1 MNRLLTFWSIIL
13 LMLIGVS
20 CQSDN
25 ETGLSGDSG
34 FKISLQEDAGIE
46 TRTVPGELPRP
57 VLTNF
62 TLKIVNQ
69 SGHAIYDGKYTD
81 QTITASPGQ
90 YDLSAAYGDN
100 PVVGLDVPYYAGTAQ
115 ASVSSGRTTP
125 VTISCG
131 VANALT
137 SVVFKSDPNTGG
149 DFDRDFTS
157 YVVRVLVKE
166 DETHSYSVDITND
179 GRSAYYRA
187 GSIPTYT
194 FVGTLKDGTS
204 YSLPLTHESLSDPSN
219 FKAKSHCIIT
229 LSAGK
234 VGAGLKVK
242 VEQVAVEQ
250 VSISETIPV
259 EWLPK
264 PKVEGFANNQLSVV
278 ETETVTAEQA
288 SIQLKTATP
297 LQELKM
303 KFHFEDE
310 RYASLNDKEFYQL
323 SDPEDKQAIETT
335 LGIRLPEVGAT
346 GAVIDFAPLA
356 NALLTKDGT
365 AVTNTIELDVKANN
379 RWSSEDK
386 SANRIYTL
394 TCTKPEFAISVDPLN
409 CWSWEFL
416 VNEATIT
423 SGNAE
428 KIKADLKYQ
437 YLDGDQWV
445 DCQTRS
451 GETGRLQQFT
461 IDTNRKHVYL
471 EDNPLERTYKVR
483 ALYRG
488 AIASKEETVTLEEPW
503 QLPNSDM
510 EEWHYEYYKD
520 YYYSFNPWSASGS
533 GFWDTSN
540 EFTTRHRHNSGANA
554 ANYNGFH
561 SVSYVTTGRTGNAAE
576 LRSTANG
583 RGNTRTI
590 FGHTEHD
597 YNKVAGELF
606 AGSANVTMGT
616 SGIFG
621 DADGSKDTYERQK
634 TATFSARPTALK
646 FWYKYLPY
654 NADTWSVYI
663 ELLDES
669 KSVIVSKE
677 FTSSEVKQDWSE
689 ATLPLDYAEGTSYAK
704 CKYIYVLFRSTVNSG
719 ANMPYREIEQTFYV
733 EGQAKTFKPAY
744 VGSVLTID
752 DISLIYDK

>member
-1 MNRLLTFWSIIL
+1 MNRLLAFLSIIL

-34 FKISLQEDAGIE
+34 FKISLQEDAEIE
-46 TRTVPGELPRP
+46 TRTVPGELAQP
-57 VLTNF
+57 VLANF

-69 SGHAIYDGKYTD
+69 SGHAIYDGNYTD
-81 QTITASPGQ
+81 QTIAASPGL

-100 PVVGLDVPYYAGTAQ
+100 PVVALDAPYYAGTTQ
-115 ASVSSGRTTP
+115 ASVSLGQTTP

-137 SVVFKSDPNTGG
+137 SVVFKNDPASEANFDK
-149 DFDRDFTS
+149 DFKS
-157 YVVRVLVKE
+157 YAVRVSVAE

-179 GRSAYYRA
+179 GKSAYYRA
-187 GSIPTYT
+187 SSIPTYT
-194 FVGTLKDGTS
+194 FVATLQDGTP
-204 YSLPLTHESLSDPSN
+204 YSQPLTYPSLSDPSN
-219 FKAKSHCIIT
+219 FAAKSHCIIT

-234 VGAGLKVK
+234 VEAGLKVK

-264 PKVEGFANNQLSVV
+264 PKVEGFANNQLSIV

-303 KFHFEDE
+303 KFNFGDE
-310 RYASLNDKEFYQL
+310 RYAGLNDKEYLL
-323 SDPEDKQAIETT
+323 SVPTDKQAIETT
-335 LGIRLPEVGAT
+335 LGIQLPEIGVT
-346 GAVIDFAPLA
+346 GAVIDFSPLA
-356 NALLTKDGT
+356 NVLLTKDG
-365 AVTNTIELDVKANN
+365 ADVTNTIELDVQANN
-379 RWSSEDK
+379 RWSSEDE

-394 TCTKPEFAISVDPLN
+394 TCTKPEFTISVDPLN

-437 YLDGDQWV
+437 YLDGDQWK

-461 IDTNRKHVYL
+461 IDNNRKYVYL
-471 EDNPLERTYKVR
+471 KDSPLERTYKVR

-488 AIASKEETVTLEEPW
+488 AIASNEETVTLEEPW

-510 EEWHYEYYKD
+510 EEWTAKKLGSITFSGDFYDFLPFNDGSAQAWWTTNNERARD
-520 YYYSFNPWSASGS
+520 Y
-533 GFWDTSN
+533 
-540 EFTTRHRHNSGANA
+540 
-554 ANYNGFH
+554 
-561 SVSYVTTGRTGNAAE
+561 SVSRVKITSSACVSYSESVRHGGN
-576 LRSTANG
+576 RSALLYTSGHGGGYAS
-583 RGNTRTI
+583 TRYTI
-590 FGHTEHD
+590 YPEG
-597 YNKVAGELF
+597 AF
-606 AGSANVTMGT
+606 AGSLFIGNYSWQDKETIDAGKSFT
-616 SGIFG
+616 S
-621 DADGSKDTYERQK
+621 
-634 TATFSARPTALK
+634 RPTK
-646 FWYKYLPY
+646 MTFWYKYIPK
-654 NADTWSVYI
+654 NSDAFKVYV
-663 ELLDES
+663 ELKNGSETVATGQFVPSQSSAES
-669 KSVIVSKE
+669 NWE
-677 FTSSEVKQDWSE
+677 E
-689 ATLPLDYAEGTSYAK
+689 ATVTID
-704 CKYIYVLFRSTVNSG
+704 
-719 ANMPYREIEQTFYV
+719 YV
-733 EGQAKTFKPAY
+733 EQPKEATSIFVQFLSTGKTSFVKEDFDKNKGITFPVMGNWNAHI
-744 VGSVLTID
+744 GSMLYID

>member
-488 AIASKEETVTLEEPW
+488 TIASNEETVTLEEPW
-503 QLPNSDM
+503 QLPNSNM
-510 EEWHYEYYKD
+510 EEWHTTKSSTGWRGHTYYTFFPNIGNSAK
-520 YYYSFNPWSASGS
+520 SWWS
-533 GFWDTSN
+533 TNN
-540 EFTTRHRHNSGANA
+540 ERSQDGVKAGALS
-554 ANYNGFH
+554 YKGCF
-561 SVSYVTTGRTGNAAE
+561 SPCVSYSESVRHGGNRAALLYTSGHGGGYASTGVVLYPEGA
-576 LRSTANG
+576 
-583 RGNTRTI
+583 
-590 FGHTEHD
+590 
-597 YNKVAGELF
+597 F
-606 AGSANVTMGT
+606 AGSLFIGNY
-616 SGIFG
+616 SW
-621 DADGSKDTYERQK
+621 KDK
-634 TATFSARPTALK
+634 TETIEAGKSFASRPTK
-646 FWYKYLPY
+646 MTFWYKYIPK
-654 NADTWSVYI
+654 NSDAFKVYI
-663 ELLDES
+663 ELKNGSETVATGQFVPSQSSVES
-669 KSVIVSKE
+669 NWEEAAVPIEYVEQPK
-677 FTSSEVKQDWSE
+677 E
-689 ATLPLDYAEGTSYAK
+689 ATSIFVQFLSTDKTSFVERDFDKNKEITFPVMGKWNAH
-704 CKYIYVLFRSTVNSG
+704 IGSMLYV
-719 ANMPYREIEQTFYV
+719 
-733 EGQAKTFKPAY
+733 
-744 VGSVLTID
+744 D